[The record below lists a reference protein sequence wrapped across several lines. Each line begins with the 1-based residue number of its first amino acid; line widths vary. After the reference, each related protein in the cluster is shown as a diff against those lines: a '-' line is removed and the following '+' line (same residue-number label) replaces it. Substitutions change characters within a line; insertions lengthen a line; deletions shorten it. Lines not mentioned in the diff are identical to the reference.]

1 MWSLGVQVASVSRY
15 WELTLGM
22 EMGWGGGDEGAQRRE
37 ESRMC
42 HQDLLSP
49 LGMGAKRNERLPKL
63 VCYRAG
69 DKTGGLDLEERRE
82 NVGLRITHLLPWP
95 A

>member
-1 MWSLGVQVASVSRY
+1 MWSLGVQVGCVSRY

-22 EMGWGGGDEGAQRRE
+22 EMGWSGGAEGAQRRE
-37 ESRMC
+37 ENRMC
-42 HQDLLSP
+42 HQDLSP
-49 LGMGAKRNERLPKL
+49 PGMGAKRNERLPKL
-63 VCYRAG
+63 IGYRAG

-82 NVGLRITHLLPWP
+82 TVGLRMTHLLPWP

>member
-1 MWSLGVQVASVSRY
+1 
-15 WELTLGM
+15 
-22 EMGWGGGDEGAQRRE
+22 MGWGGGAEGAQRRE
-37 ESRMC
+37 ENRMC

-49 LGMGAKRNERLPKL
+49 PGMGAKRNERLPKL
-63 VCYRAG
+63 ICYRAG

-82 NVGLRITHLLPWP
+82 TRSEDNHLLPWP

>member
-1 MWSLGVQVASVSRY
+1 MY
-15 WELTLGM
+15 
-22 EMGWGGGDEGAQRRE
+22 
-37 ESRMC
+37 
-42 HQDLLSP
+42 HQDLPSP
-49 LGMGAKRNERLPKL
+49 PGMGVKRKERLPKL

-82 NVGLRITHLLPWP
+82 TVGLRITHLLPWP